1 MPLQLNRSVRPT
13 PPLTMTFQ
21 NRSRNSHYG
30 FYASPNSDSVELEFR
45 RALVA
50 IQRATAWLYEDIAR
64 RSAAQEGPLT
74 FNDDDGYTADTE
86 AEGTLHH
93 PRRRVLIS

>member
-1 MPLQLNRSVRPT
+1 
-13 PPLTMTFQ
+13 MTFQ

-30 FYASPNSDSVELEFR
+30 VYAFPNSDSVELEFR

-50 IQRATAWLYEDIAR
+50 IQRATTRLYEDVAR
-64 RSAAQEGPLT
+64 RSAAQEVPLT
-74 FNDDDGYTADTE
+74 FSDDDGYTADTE
-86 AEGTLHH
+86 SESTSTLRH